1 MSDIRLVEGKDE
13 DGNEV
18 KVYVKKP
25 TSVEYRDSQVE
36 YNKTFRSALE
46 SGALLKKK
54 LVDYMKDQGIWDEK
68 KQAEYDRLVEKI
80 QQLEGV
86 LDAGGIP
93 LVEAKNTA
101 FDLKQARGEFRLLIA
116 ERTALD
122 SNTAEGQADNARFT
136 SLLAQCIL
144 KEDGRNRV
152 FADID
157 SYEESAAQPWA
168 VQAASE
174 LANMLYALDPAYD
187 KNLKENQFL
196 VNYGFA
202 NEDLQL
208 TNSDGHLIDIDEDG
222 VERLIDKEGRFIKYD
237 DDGNALYINRKGEE
251 VDEDGK
257 AKVAFQPFFDDKGK
271 PVDVPVTEEETA
283 EETSEE
289 TAESEEETPAPK
301 KRGRPKKS
309 EETV

>member
-25 TSVEYRDSQVE
+25 TSVEYRDSQIE

-80 QQLEGV
+80 QELEGV

-157 SYEESAAQPWA
+157 SYEESASQPWA
-168 VQAASE
+168 VKAASE
-174 LANMLYALDPAYD
+174 LANMLYDLDPDYD

-237 DDGNALYINRKGEE
+237 DDGNAIYINRKGEE

-257 AKVAFQPFFDDKGK
+257 PKVAFQPFLDDKGK

>member
-25 TSVEYRDSQVE
+25 TSVEYRDSQIE

-157 SYEESAAQPWA
+157 SYEESASQPWA

-174 LANMLYALDPAYD
+174 LANMLYDLDPDYD

-251 VDEDGK
+251 VGEDGK
-257 AKVAFQPFFDDKGK
+257 PKVAFQPFLDDKGK

>member
-25 TSVEYRDSQVE
+25 TSVEYRDSQIE

-157 SYEESAAQPWA
+157 SYEESASQPWA

-174 LANMLYALDPAYD
+174 LANMLYDLDPDYD

-237 DDGNALYINRKGEE
+237 DDGNAIYINRKG
-251 VDEDGK
+251 
-257 AKVAFQPFFDDKGK
+257 
-271 PVDVPVTEEETA
+271 
-283 EETSEE
+283 
-289 TAESEEETPAPK
+289 
-301 KRGRPKKS
+301 
-309 EETV
+309 

>member
-25 TSVEYRDSQVE
+25 TSVEYRDSQIE

-157 SYEESAAQPWA
+157 SYEESASQPWA

-174 LANMLYALDPAYD
+174 LANMLYDLDPDYD

-237 DDGNALYINRKGEE
+237 DDGNAIYINRKGEE

-257 AKVAFQPFFDDKGK
+257 PKVAFQPFLDDKGK

>member
-25 TSVEYRDSQVE
+25 TSVEYRDSQIE

-157 SYEESAAQPWA
+157 SYEESASQPWA

-174 LANMLYALDPAYD
+174 LANMLYDLDHDYD

-237 DDGNALYINRKGEE
+237 DDGNAIYINRKGEE

-257 AKVAFQPFFDDKGK
+257 PKVAFQPFLDDKGK